1 MTTISVSRRIIS
13 NILTTKHDIK
23 IMPFID
29 STKEKHIDDL
39 MGNELRVLNK
49 YPVGYD
55 FFANVIDKNKHR
67 LTEIVKDITSDYL
80 ELSVK
85 ESTINE
91 YTSDCGNH
99 SIRQNLKRRL
109 MIETGFGFVLIKK
122 GKNYADLQAPFRLMK
137 MRVFENGERIYKFH
151 LLKQIFGSLITQECY
166 KKNKEGYITI
176 PSQLYPIITQS
187 YKGILQSYNSIYR
200 LEILGITRKT
210 HGNQTSVEMDRDELL
225 RKVLPEYYKNGCLE
239 KSQLALTSALKIA
252 IEGVKN
258 LLPRHKLV
266 SDLQIWKKGGKSRIY
281 FSKPEE
287 N

>member
-1 MTTISVSRRIIS
+1 MTTINLSHRIVT

-67 LTEIVKDITSDYL
+67 LTKIFKDLKGDYV
-80 ELSVK
+80 ELNVK
-85 ESTINE
+85 EKTINE
-91 YTSDCGNH
+91 YLSDCGNH

-122 GKNYADLQAPFRLMK
+122 GENYMDLQAPFRLIK
-137 MRVFENGERIYKFH
+137 RRIFEDGEQIYTFY
-151 LLKQIFGSLITQECY
+151 LLKSIFGNLINENYY
-166 KKNKEGYITI
+166 KKNNEGYITI

-210 HGNQTSVEMDRDELL
+210 HKNQTSVEMDRDELL
-225 RKVLPEYYKNGCLE
+225 RKVLPEYYKNGYLE

-266 SDLQIWKKGGKSRIY
+266 SDLQIGKKGGKSRIY